1 MLFFFRVAEDEIDV
15 VSVGSAESAKAASE
29 RGSSSSSSSNS
40 SSSGSRKRRLAV
52 SAEAS
57 AKKVVKIR
65 TGSLP
70 TNPSRRIR
78 KQLQH
83 AMAAGVKR
91 RGPGGAAH
99 LRRAGASSDSSS
111 SHHKTPKRLHERGSL
126 SRKRNSPRSDCDDPE
141 KRHLHNSLERMRR
154 VDLRNAFEELRVRVP
169 DLQDREKAPKVE
181 ILKKASEHCREVIRR
196 EQSLVQEKERLRRY
210 ESELRRRLQALQSRH

>member
-1 MLFFFRVAEDEIDV
+1 M
-15 VSVGSAESAKAASE
+15 VSVGSSETAQASTQ
-29 RGSSSSSSSNS
+29 RGNS
-40 SSSGSRKRRLAV
+40 GRKRRLAV
-52 SAEAS
+52 SAEVAV
-57 AKKVVKIR
+57 KKVVKIR

-70 TNPSRRIR
+70 TNPSRRMR

-91 RGPGGAAH
+91 RGSGSAAH
-99 LRRAGASSDSSS
+99 LRRAAACSGADA
-111 SHHKTPKRLHERGSL
+111 HHKTPKRLHERGAL
-126 SRKRNSPRSDCDDPE
+126 GRKRGSPRSDCDDPE

-181 ILKKASEHCREVIRR
+181 ILKKASEHCREMMQR
-196 EQSLVQEKERLRRY
+196 EQSLLQEKERLRRY